1 MKYKLKRDLPFA
13 KAGAEV
19 KIISVYSNE
28 FPHSFYTLSIKGD
41 LIKAWYRIEIP
52 KDRFTEWIEEVKPR
66 EWYEIQGTIESDF
79 WGYRFHSYKE
89 AAEYMD
95 KKSYNLKYYSII
107 KVREVLE

>member
-41 LIKAWYRIEIP
+41 LIKDWYRIEIP
-52 KDRFTEWIEEVKPR
+52 KDRFTEWIEEAKPR
-66 EWYEIQGTIESDF
+66 DWYAVVQGDSIYGCESDN
-79 WGYRFHSYKE
+79 YPSNTSK
-89 AAEYMD
+89 
-95 KKSYNLKYYSII
+95 I